1 VNAPKDS
8 GAGRSAGKLSNP
20 NGEEVQVLRPV
31 VYWTVIVLVVLA
43 GGYLAVSL
51 FVAVRFSAPN
61 RAPPERAPDNAGLEY
76 SEVNLKSA
84 DGVPLAAWW
93 VPPAEGESLRAAVL
107 VHGWGGDKSDEHVI
121 RTAPIYARAGY
132 GVLLLDLRGNG
143 GSGDER
149 RTLGYKETRDVQAA
163 LTWLAEQ
170 DFEPGEVLLHG
181 WSMGGATVV
190 RSAPGT
196 GVAAVIEEAGYA
208 DLPLLLRKQLPET
221 TGLPS
226 PFSPGV
232 FFAAKLFL
240 GFDPWAVQPGEDA
253 ARLREEGVPL
263 FVIHST
269 NDEVVPFEHAEL
281 FIRAYPEAAF
291 WKVEGLGHVEAYTH
305 REYREKL
312 LSFLESEN
320 LN

>member
-1 VNAPKDS
+1 
-8 GAGRSAGKLSNP
+8 
-20 NGEEVQVLRPV
+20 V
-31 VYWTVIVLVVLA
+31 VYWPVIALMVLA

-61 RAPPERAPDNAGLEY
+61 REPPERTPADAGLEY
-76 SEVNLKSA
+76 REVSFESA
-84 DGVPLAAWW
+84 DRVPLEAWW
-93 VPPAEGESLRAAVL
+93 VPPAEGKSSRAAVL

-121 RTAPIYARAGY
+121 ETAAIYARAGY

-143 GSGDER
+143 GSGGER
-149 RTLGYKETRDVQAA
+149 RTLGYKETRDVQGA
-163 LTWLAEQ
+163 LAWLDEEG
-170 DFEPGEVLLHG
+170 FEPGEVVLHG

-208 DLPLLLRKQLPET
+208 DLPLLLRRQLPET

-226 PFSPGV
+226 LFSPGV
-232 FFAAKLFL
+232 FLAAKLFL
-240 GFDPWAVQPGEDA
+240 GFDPWAVQPSEDA

-269 NDEVVPFEHAEL
+269 DDEVVPFEHAEL
-281 FIRAYPEAAF
+281 FESAYPEARL
-291 WKVEGLGHVEAYTH
+291 WKIEGLGHVEAYTH
-305 REYREKL
+305 REYRQKL
-312 LSFLESEN
+312 LSFLSEN
-320 LN
+320 LS

>member
-1 VNAPKDS
+1 
-8 GAGRSAGKLSNP
+8 
-20 NGEEVQVLRPV
+20 
-31 VYWTVIVLVVLA
+31 VIALMVLA

-61 RAPPERAPDNAGLEY
+61 REPPERTPADAGLEY
-76 SEVNLKSA
+76 REVSFESA
-84 DGVPLAAWW
+84 DRVPLEAWW
-93 VPPAEGESLRAAVL
+93 VPPAEGESSRAAVL

-121 RTAPIYARAGY
+121 ETAPIYARAGY

-143 GSGDER
+143 GSGGER
-149 RTLGYKETRDVQAA
+149 RTLGYKETRDVQGA
-163 LTWLAEQ
+163 LAWLDEEG
-170 DFEPGEVLLHG
+170 FEPGEVVLHG

-208 DLPLLLRKQLPET
+208 DLPLLLRRQLPET

-226 PFSPGV
+226 LFSPGV
-232 FFAAKLFL
+232 FLAAKLFL
-240 GFDPWAVQPGEDA
+240 GFDPWAVQPSEDA

-269 NDEVVPFEHAEL
+269 DDEVVPFEHAEL
-281 FIRAYPEAAF
+281 FESAYPEARL
-291 WKVEGLGHVEAYTH
+291 WKIEGLGHVEAYTH
-305 REYREKL
+305 REYRQKL
-312 LSFLESEN
+312 LSFLSEN
-320 LN
+320 LS

>member
-1 VNAPKDS
+1 
-8 GAGRSAGKLSNP
+8 
-20 NGEEVQVLRPV
+20 V
-31 VYWTVIVLVVLA
+31 VYWPVIALMVLA

-61 RAPPERAPDNAGLEY
+61 REPPERTPADAGLEY
-76 SEVNLKSA
+76 REVSFESA
-84 DGVPLAAWW
+84 DRVPLEAWW
-93 VPPAEGESLRAAVL
+93 VPPAEGESSRAAVL

-121 RTAPIYARAGY
+121 ETAPIYARAGY

-143 GSGDER
+143 GSGGER
-149 RTLGYKETRDVQAA
+149 RTLGYKETRDVQGA
-163 LTWLAEQ
+163 LAWLDEEG
-170 DFEPGEVLLHG
+170 FEPGEVVLHG

-208 DLPLLLRKQLPET
+208 DLPLLLRRQLPET

-226 PFSPGV
+226 LFSPGV
-232 FFAAKLFL
+232 FLAAKLFL
-240 GFDPWAVQPGEDA
+240 GFDPWAVQPSEDA

-269 NDEVVPFEHAEL
+269 DDEVVPFEHAEL
-281 FIRAYPEAAF
+281 FESAYPEARL
-291 WKVEGLGHVEAYTH
+291 WKIEGLGHVEAYTH
-305 REYREKL
+305 REYRQKL
-312 LSFLESEN
+312 LSFLSEN
-320 LN
+320 LS

>member
-1 VNAPKDS
+1 M
-8 GAGRSAGKLSNP
+8 
-20 NGEEVQVLRPV
+20 
-31 VYWTVIVLVVLA
+31 VYWPVIALMVLA

-61 RAPPERAPDNAGLEY
+61 REPPERTPADAGLEY
-76 SEVNLKSA
+76 REVSFESA
-84 DGVPLAAWW
+84 DGVPLEAWW
-93 VPPAEGESLRAAVL
+93 VPPAEGESSRAAVL

-121 RTAPIYARAGY
+121 ETAPIYARAGY

-143 GSGDER
+143 GSGGER
-149 RTLGYKETRDVQAA
+149 RTLGYKETRDVQGA
-163 LTWLAEQ
+163 LAWLDEEG
-170 DFEPGEVLLHG
+170 FEPGEVVLHG

-208 DLPLLLRKQLPET
+208 DLPLLLRRQLPET

-226 PFSPGV
+226 LFSPGV
-232 FFAAKLFL
+232 FLAAKLFL
-240 GFDPWAVQPGEDA
+240 GFDPWAVQPSEDA

-269 NDEVVPFEHAEL
+269 DDEVVPFEHAEL
-281 FIRAYPEAAF
+281 FESAYPEARL
-291 WKVEGLGHVEAYTH
+291 WKIEGLGHVEAYTH
-305 REYREKL
+305 REYRQKL
-312 LSFLESEN
+312 LSFLSEN
-320 LN
+320 LS

>member
-1 VNAPKDS
+1 M
-8 GAGRSAGKLSNP
+8 
-20 NGEEVQVLRPV
+20 
-31 VYWTVIVLVVLA
+31 VLA

-61 RAPPERAPDNAGLEY
+61 REPPERTPADAGLEY
-76 SEVNLKSA
+76 REVSFESA
-84 DGVPLAAWW
+84 DRVPLEAWW
-93 VPPAEGESLRAAVL
+93 VPPAEGESSRAAVL

-121 RTAPIYARAGY
+121 ETAPIYARAGY

-143 GSGDER
+143 GSGGER
-149 RTLGYKETRDVQAA
+149 RTLGYKETRDVQGA
-163 LTWLAEQ
+163 LAWLDEEG
-170 DFEPGEVLLHG
+170 FEPGEVVLHG

-208 DLPLLLRKQLPET
+208 DLPLLLRRQLPET

-226 PFSPGV
+226 LFSPGV
-232 FFAAKLFL
+232 FLAAKLFL
-240 GFDPWAVQPGEDA
+240 GFDPWAVQPSEDA

-269 NDEVVPFEHAEL
+269 DDEVVPFEHAEL
-281 FIRAYPEAAF
+281 FESAYPEARL
-291 WKVEGLGHVEAYTH
+291 WKIEGLGHVEAYTH
-305 REYREKL
+305 REYRQKL
-312 LSFLESEN
+312 LSFLSEN
-320 LN
+320 LS

>member
-1 VNAPKDS
+1 M
-8 GAGRSAGKLSNP
+8 
-20 NGEEVQVLRPV
+20 
-31 VYWTVIVLVVLA
+31 VYWPVIALMVLA

-61 RAPPERAPDNAGLEY
+61 REPPERTPADAGLEY
-76 SEVNLKSA
+76 REVSFESA
-84 DGVPLAAWW
+84 DRVPLEAWW
-93 VPPAEGESLRAAVL
+93 VPPAEGESSRAAVL

-121 RTAPIYARAGY
+121 ETAPIYARAGY

-143 GSGDER
+143 GSGGER
-149 RTLGYKETRDVQAA
+149 RTLGYKETRDVQGA
-163 LTWLAEQ
+163 LAWLDEEG
-170 DFEPGEVLLHG
+170 FEPGEVVLHG

-208 DLPLLLRKQLPET
+208 DLPLLLRRQLPET

-226 PFSPGV
+226 LFSPGV
-232 FFAAKLFL
+232 FLAAKLFL
-240 GFDPWAVQPGEDA
+240 GFDPWAVQPSEDA

-269 NDEVVPFEHAEL
+269 DDEVVPFEHAEL
-281 FIRAYPEAAF
+281 FESAYPEARL
-291 WKVEGLGHVEAYTH
+291 WKIEGLGHVEAYTH
-305 REYREKL
+305 REYRQKL
-312 LSFLESEN
+312 LSFLSEN
-320 LN
+320 LS

>member
-1 VNAPKDS
+1 M
-8 GAGRSAGKLSNP
+8 
-20 NGEEVQVLRPV
+20 
-31 VYWTVIVLVVLA
+31 VYWIVIALVALA

-61 RAPPERAPDNAGLEY
+61 RESPERAPDNASLEY
-76 SEVNLKSA
+76 REVSFESA

-93 VPPAEGESLRAAVL
+93 VPPAQGESPRAAVL

-121 RTAPIYARAGY
+121 GTAPIYARAGY

-149 RTLGYKETRDVQAA
+149 RTLGYKETRDVRGA
-163 LTWLAEQ
+163 LAWLDKEG
-170 DFEPGEVLLHG
+170 FEPGEVVLHG

-226 PFSPGV
+226 LFSPGV
-232 FFAAKLFL
+232 FLAAKLFL
-240 GFDPWAVQPGEDA
+240 GFDPWAVRPSEDA

-269 NDEVVPFEHAEL
+269 DDGVVPFEHAKL
-281 FIRAYPEAAF
+281 FVRAYPEAAF
-291 WKVEGLGHVEAYTH
+291 WKVEGLGHAETYAH
-305 REYREKL
+305 REYSGRL
-312 LSFLESEN
+312 LTFLRSDN
-320 LN
+320 LS

>member
-1 VNAPKDS
+1 M
-8 GAGRSAGKLSNP
+8 
-20 NGEEVQVLRPV
+20 
-31 VYWTVIVLVVLA
+31 VLA

-61 RAPPERAPDNAGLEY
+61 REPPERTPADAGLEY
-76 SEVNLKSA
+76 REVSFESA
-84 DGVPLAAWW
+84 DRVPLEAWW
-93 VPPAEGESLRAAVL
+93 VPPAEGELSRAAVL

-121 RTAPIYARAGY
+121 ETAPIYARAGY

-143 GSGDER
+143 GSGGER
-149 RTLGYKETRDVQAA
+149 RTLGYKETRDVQGA
-163 LTWLAEQ
+163 LAWLDEEG
-170 DFEPGEVLLHG
+170 FEPGEVVLHG

-208 DLPLLLRKQLPET
+208 DLPLLLRRQLPET

-226 PFSPGV
+226 LFSPGV
-232 FFAAKLFL
+232 FLAAKLFL
-240 GFDPWAVQPGEDA
+240 GFDPWAVKPSEDA

-269 NDEVVPFEHAEL
+269 DDEVVPFEHAEL
-281 FIRAYPEAAF
+281 FESAYPEARL
-291 WKVEGLGHVEAYTH
+291 WKIEGLGHVEAYTH
-305 REYREKL
+305 REYRQKL
-312 LSFLESEN
+312 LSFLSEN
-320 LN
+320 LS

>member
-1 VNAPKDS
+1 
-8 GAGRSAGKLSNP
+8 
-20 NGEEVQVLRPV
+20 V
-31 VYWTVIVLVVLA
+31 VYWPVIALMVLA

-61 RAPPERAPDNAGLEY
+61 REPPERTPADAGLEY
-76 SEVNLKSA
+76 REVSFESA
-84 DGVPLAAWW
+84 DRVPLEAWW
-93 VPPAEGESLRAAVL
+93 VPPAEGESSRAAVL

-121 RTAPIYARAGY
+121 ETAPIYARAGY

-143 GSGDER
+143 GSGGER
-149 RTLGYKETRDVQAA
+149 RTLGYKETRDVQGA
-163 LTWLAEQ
+163 LAWLDEEG
-170 DFEPGEVLLHG
+170 FEPGEVVLHG

-208 DLPLLLRKQLPET
+208 DLPLLLRRQLPET

-226 PFSPGV
+226 LFSPGV

-240 GFDPWAVQPGEDA
+240 GFDPWAVQPSEDA

-263 FVIHST
+263 FIIHST
-269 NDEVVPFEHAEL
+269 DDEVVPFEHAEL
-281 FIRAYPEAAF
+281 FESAYPEARL
-291 WKVEGLGHVEAYTH
+291 WKIEGLGHVEAYTH
-305 REYREKL
+305 REYRQKL
-312 LSFLESEN
+312 LSFLSEN
-320 LN
+320 LS

>member
-1 VNAPKDS
+1 MIA
-8 GAGRSAGKLSNP
+8 LM
-20 NGEEVQVLRPV
+20 
-31 VYWTVIVLVVLA
+31 VLA

-61 RAPPERAPDNAGLEY
+61 REPPERTPADAGLEY
-76 SEVNLKSA
+76 REVSFESA
-84 DGVPLAAWW
+84 DRVPLEAWW
-93 VPPAEGESLRAAVL
+93 VPPAEGESSRAAVL

-121 RTAPIYARAGY
+121 ETAPIYARAGY

-143 GSGDER
+143 GSGGER
-149 RTLGYKETRDVQAA
+149 RTLGYKETRDVQGA
-163 LTWLAEQ
+163 LAWLDEEG
-170 DFEPGEVLLHG
+170 FEPGEVVLHG

-208 DLPLLLRKQLPET
+208 DLPLLLRRQLPET

-226 PFSPGV
+226 LFSPGV
-232 FFAAKLFL
+232 FLAAKLFL
-240 GFDPWAVQPGEDA
+240 GFDPWAVQPSEDA

-269 NDEVVPFEHAEL
+269 DDEVVPFEHAEL
-281 FIRAYPEAAF
+281 FESAYPEARL
-291 WKVEGLGHVEAYTH
+291 WKIEGLGHVEAYTH
-305 REYREKL
+305 REYRQKL
-312 LSFLESEN
+312 LSFLSEN
-320 LN
+320 LS

>member
-1 VNAPKDS
+1 MIA
-8 GAGRSAGKLSNP
+8 
-20 NGEEVQVLRPV
+20 
-31 VYWTVIVLVVLA
+31 LVVLA

-61 RAPPERAPDNAGLEY
+61 REPPELAPANAGLEY
-76 SEVNLKSA
+76 REVSFESA
-84 DGVPLAAWW
+84 DGVPLEAWW
-93 VPPAEGESLRAAVL
+93 IPSAKEESSRAAVL

-121 RTAPIYARAGY
+121 ETAPIYARAGY

-143 GSGDER
+143 GSGEER
-149 RTLGYKETRDVQAA
+149 RTLGYKETRDVQGA
-163 LTWLAEQ
+163 LAWLDEEGI
-170 DFEPGEVLLHG
+170 EPGEVVLHG

-196 GVAAVIEEAGYA
+196 GVAAVIEEAGYG

-226 PFSPGV
+226 LFSPGV
-232 FFAAKLFL
+232 FLAAKLFL
-240 GFDPWAVQPGEDA
+240 DFDPWAVQPSEDA
-253 ARLREEGVPL
+253 AQLREEGVPL
-263 FVIHST
+263 FIIHST
-269 NDEVVPFEHAEL
+269 DDEVVPFEHAEL
-281 FIRAYPEAAF
+281 FERAYPEAAF

-312 LSFLESEN
+312 LSFLGSAN
-320 LN
+320 LG